1 MVYKEKN
8 ILSMMKKIL
17 LMKKLSLLLLLPVIA
32 CGSSNAPIV
41 SNSDVETKPEQTEL
55 LETDHAKQEKPKEC
69 LKPFGETPEDSL
81 ETRKNISLF
90 TQEFNDKNYE
100 AAYPFWKYI
109 MTNAPCVRVSPYIDG
124 VVMFQV
130 FIDDPKNASKREVL
144 IDSLLSIFPN
154 RIKYHNEEGMVKG
167 YWMYYLNMYR
177 PNDYMEII
185 KLGDEA
191 MNLENEK
198 TLYIVPTVYMTSI
211 LKAFQAKKITADQLF
226 SAYEKVNTIIEA
238 NIKKQDAYVE
248 TWKQIQTGIEGAVN
262 PFFKC
267 EDIDNIF
274 MPRVKENANDIEL
287 HKKVISYYR
296 AAKCS
301 DNKNYIKILN
311 DVFAKQPEASS
322 AEELAKYYEQN
333 NNMKQA
339 NDFWEK
345 AADLEK
351 DDKKKEFYY
360 LKLANNNLKSGNM
373 STAVNYSNKV
383 LSINSNSGNAY
394 IILAI
399 AKFNQAQSSCDKAFD
414 KAAAAW
420 VAIDYLEKAIAVD
433 PSVREDAQSKIN
445 NYKKN
450 APKREQIFFQNLGE
464 GDSYTIDCIGST
476 TKVRV
481 FE

>member
-1 MVYKEKN
+1 
-8 ILSMMKKIL
+8 MMKKIL
-17 LMKKLSLLLLLPVIA
+17 LMKKLSLLLLLPVMA

-41 SNSDVETKPEQTEL
+41 SNSETEIESEMTEL
-55 LETDHAKQEKPKEC
+55 FEQDKTKQEKPKEC
-69 LKPFGETPEDSL
+69 LKPFGDTPEDSL

-109 MTNAPCVRVSPYIDG
+109 MEKAPCVRVSPYIDG
-124 VVMFQV
+124 VVMFQA
-130 FIDDPKNASKREVL
+130 FIDDPKNAAKREVL
-144 IDSLLSIFPN
+144 IDSLLSIFPM
-154 RIKYHNEEGMVKG
+154 RIKFHNEEGMVKG
-167 YWMYYLNMYR
+167 YWMYYLNLYK
-177 PNDYMEII
+177 PNEYMEII
-185 KLGDEA
+185 KLGDDA
-191 MNLENEK
+191 MELEKEN
-198 TLYIVPTVYMTSI
+198 TQYIVPTVYMTAI

-226 SAYEKVNTIIEA
+226 NAYEKVNKIIEE
-238 NIKKQDAYVE
+238 NIKKQDAYME
-248 TWKQIQTGIEGAVN
+248 TWKQIQSGVENAVN

-274 MPRVKENANDIEL
+274 LPKIKEKPGDIEL
-287 HKKVISYYR
+287 QKKVIRYYR
-296 AAKCS
+296 TANCS
-301 DNKNYIKILN
+301 GNKNYIKILN
-311 DVFAKQPEASS
+311 DVFAKHPEASS

-345 AADLEK
+345 AADLEN
-351 DDKKKEFYY
+351 DEKKKEFYF
-360 LKLANNNLKSGNM
+360 LKLANNNLKNGNM
-373 STAVNYSNKV
+373 SSAISYSNKA

-394 IILAI
+394 IIMAI
-399 AKFNQAQSSCDKAFD
+399 AKFNQAQSACDKAFD

-433 PSVREDAQSKIN
+433 PSVRDDAQSKIN

-464 GDSYTIDCIGST
+464 GDSYTIDCINST